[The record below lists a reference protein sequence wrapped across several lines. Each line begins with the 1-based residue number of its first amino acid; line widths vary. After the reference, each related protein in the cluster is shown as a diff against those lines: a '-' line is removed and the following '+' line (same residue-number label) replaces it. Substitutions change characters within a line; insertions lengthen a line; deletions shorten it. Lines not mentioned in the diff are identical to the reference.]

1 MGKKIRFWIINK
13 KNFLRLKINPFRR
26 RKLWFQCHKNFLRM
40 LSHYFS
46 EYIQYIPFW
55 GAIHH
60 YCHKKSNWSWIT
72 CISFRLQK
80 INPKLTDIFFVTTSE
95 SFFFKLWNKIQYTC
109 TYTGQSLFNNY
120 FYCCNMLKLYG
131 KNYMFVIDSPFVY
144 CSFIPLYVRLYENII
159 YCKLHTSISMIN
171 TNEYLLNVNYFQ
183 NCWIYNVIDKRKV
196 RNVRKNLKAF

>member
-95 SFFFKLWNKIQYTC
+95 SFFLSYEIKFNIHVPILAWVFSTIIFTVVTCWNFMEKITC
-109 TYTGQSLFNNY
+109 
-120 FYCCNMLKLYG
+120 
-131 KNYMFVIDSPFVY
+131 
-144 CSFIPLYVRLYENII
+144 
-159 YCKLHTSISMIN
+159 
-171 TNEYLLNVNYFQ
+171 LL
-183 NCWIYNVIDKRKV
+183 
-196 RNVRKNLKAF
+196 